1 MTDSLPADSPR
12 PRVLLL
18 GEAAARPDG
27 LERAL
32 ARAGFVIAEA
42 DDPRAAPT
50 ADPSPNV
57 VLVTAREPD
66 AALGDILEAVG
77 YAFGP
82 AMPRVVVLASEDRD
96 GPLRAL
102 ALGAEDAVGAPVH
115 LPELC
120 ARLLLRRRS
129 RPQGER
135 RAPAPA
141 LDDSFQLVH
150 DVCSSLRAEEILHQL
165 VRRVARA
172 LDLARC
178 SFVLTPQGQMRGR
191 VAAEFDQEDA
201 RDIDLDLARY
211 PEIVEARRTGQPVVV
226 DDVHSDPLFA
236 EVRRGWETTGP
247 RSELRSVVALP
258 VRVGG
263 EVAGVFL
270 LRPRDP
276 RSRLT
281 PAQVAFADSL
291 ARAAACALELPR
303 RGDSAPATDLLTGC
317 GTPDALDS
325 RIREEFERARRY
337 ALSFSL
343 ILVDIDELRRFNDR
357 LGPEG
362 GDRLLAELAA
372 VMRGGLRAPDY
383 ICRYGGDEFAI
394 VLPETGLEGARHSVA
409 RVRERLSMHAFEGFG
424 PDDERPRI
432 TAGIVTYPHPA
443 AERTG
448 DLFALV
454 EAALLRA
461 KGQTGER
468 IGTAEYVATG

>member
-1 MTDSLPADSPR
+1 M
-12 PRVLLL
+12 LLL
-18 GEAAARPDG
+18 GDASARPEG

-42 DDPRAAPT
+42 DDPRAAPVS
-50 ADPSPNV
+50 DPIPNV
-57 VLVTAREPD
+57 VLVTARD
-66 AALGDILEAVG
+66 ADPALGEMLEAVG

-82 AMPRVVVLASEDRD
+82 AMPRVVALAAEGRD
-96 GPLRAL
+96 APTRAL
-102 ALGAEDAVGAPVH
+102 ALGADDAVAGPVH

-120 ARLLLRRRS
+120 ARLLLRRRI
-129 RPQGER
+129 RPAVER

-141 LDDSFQLVH
+141 LDESFQLVH

-178 SFVLTPQGQMRGR
+178 SFVLTPHGQNHGR
-191 VAAEFDQEDA
+191 VVAEVDSGTA

-211 PEIVEARRTGQPVVV
+211 PEIAEARRTGQPVVV
-226 DDVHSDPLFA
+226 EDVESDPLFA
-236 EVRRGWETTGP
+236 DVRRAWETDGP
-247 RSELRSVVALP
+247 RARMRSVVALP
-258 VRVGG
+258 VRVAG

-276 RSRLT
+276 GARLT

-325 RIREEFERARRY
+325 RVREEFERARRY

-343 ILVDIDELRRFNDR
+343 ILVDIDALRTFNER
-357 LGPEG
+357 LGLEG
-362 GDRLLAELAA
+362 GDRLLAELAG
-372 VMRGGLRAPDY
+372 VLRGGLRAPDY

-394 VLPETGLEGARHSVA
+394 VLPETGLEGARHSVH
-409 RVRERLSMHAFEGFG
+409 RVRERLRDHAFEGFG

-432 TAGIVTYPHPA
+432 TAGIVSYPHPS

-461 KGQTGER
+461 KGQSGDR
-468 IGTAEYVATG
+468 IGTAEYVATNQ